1 MATEKKK
8 SKVKELTLKQL
19 NDLIEKNKK
28 LKADLAAATKDRA
41 DTKDC
46 GEELFRTKNELYDVK
61 MENEKLET
69 KITEMNRRLGSKDYR
84 KDIAEN
90 LDEIESIMDE
100 NTKDMYQKLLDFRP
114 TDREAIQLAL
124 ALVQQTSPGA
134 KYAFLK
140 SFTAMESPGM
150 RASVFIALSKLVEGD
165 KMKESFVKEIPD
177 DGSGSTSSVGPEGFH
192 DAVPDPASV
201 DQDVKRYYT
210 DKNEGCRVVKVNG
223 VCLLATTSNEKYITR
238 HKPPKGG
245 DWKEPEAKC
254 LGCGKTFSKGVSE
267 IAPVTVVGPQNHGR
281 LGDQVWVCREHWE
294 ISVSVDH
301 DTELDVAVIEHESLE
316 FLPAS
321 PLLKPKARRRLSL
334 TKNKDDE

>member
-28 LKADLAAATKDRA
+28 LKADLAAASKDRD

-46 GEELFRTKNELYDVK
+46 GEELFRTKNELYDAK

-134 KYAFLK
+134 KFAFLK
-140 SFTAMESPGM
+140 
-150 RASVFIALSKLVEGD
+150 
-165 KMKESFVKEIPD
+165 
-177 DGSGSTSSVGPEGFH
+177 
-192 DAVPDPASV
+192 
-201 DQDVKRYYT
+201 
-210 DKNEGCRVVKVNG
+210 
-223 VCLLATTSNEKYITR
+223 
-238 HKPPKGG
+238 
-245 DWKEPEAKC
+245 
-254 LGCGKTFSKGVSE
+254 
-267 IAPVTVVGPQNHGR
+267 
-281 LGDQVWVCREHWE
+281 
-294 ISVSVDH
+294 
-301 DTELDVAVIEHESLE
+301 
-316 FLPAS
+316 
-321 PLLKPKARRRLSL
+321 
-334 TKNKDDE
+334 